1 MRNYKNYTVWKGG
14 HLLVTEIY
22 NSTNSFPK
30 SEVFGLT
37 SQIRR
42 AMVSVP
48 TNIAEGCGRETDND
62 FKRFLVI
69 THGSATEVEHLLFL
83 SRELNYLSRD
93 EFTDLN
99 EKIVILRKQLHQLI
113 KKIKANS

>member
-30 SEVFGLT
+30 SELFGLT

-48 TNIAEGCGRETDND
+48 TNIAEGCGRETDKD

-69 THGSATEVEHLLFL
+69 AHGSATEVEYLLFL
-83 SRELNYLSRD
+83 CRELNYISDD

-99 EKIVILRKQLHQLI
+99 EKIIILRKQLHQLI

>member
-14 HLLVTEIY
+14 HFLVTEIY

-30 SEVFGLT
+30 NEIFGIT

-69 THGSATEVEHLLFL
+69 AHGSATEVEYLLFL
-83 SRELNYLSRD
+83 SRELNYISND
-93 EFTDLN
+93 EFLDLN
-99 EKIVILRKQLHQLI
+99 EKIIILR
-113 KKIKANS
+113 NSYIN